1 MENLNKVIEFTKD
14 LNILFVEDDKSAR
27 TSTILLLEE
36 FFKKID
42 VATNGEEGLNYFKN
56 NIEDIDMI
64 ITDINMPKLSGLD
77 MIEEIRKIDAN
88 IPIVIFSAHYESEY
102 FIRSIYADVQG
113 YVIKPIDME
122 QFIRV
127 LDKIIVKIKLL
138 EAEEKLKE
146 QYQYLHSIINRIED
160 PIMVIKED
168 YSIALMNDISK
179 EKINSDKVADI
190 DSPKCYEVSHYRSTP
205 CDGISHPCPL
215 SMVIETQTR
224 ATVVHQHYDEYG
236 NRYYVELIATPLLNE
251 KQECIGIIESS
262 RDITQYLDT
271 QERLE
276 RQKELLAYQA
286 NHDGLTELANR
297 NFFNEKLIATS
308 QKDERFALF
317 FIDLDKFKIIN
328 DTVGHKAGD
337 SVLIEASSRMSDTL
351 GEHDILARLGGD
363 EFTMII
369 KNLLTTDELLDRA
382 KDILNALKE
391 PIYYEEHTLFIS
403 CSIGIS
409 IYPDDSLDTST
420 LLKYA
425 DEAMYEAKKRGR
437 DNVQLYQN
445 LKRD

>member
-382 KDILNALKE
+382 KDILNTLKE